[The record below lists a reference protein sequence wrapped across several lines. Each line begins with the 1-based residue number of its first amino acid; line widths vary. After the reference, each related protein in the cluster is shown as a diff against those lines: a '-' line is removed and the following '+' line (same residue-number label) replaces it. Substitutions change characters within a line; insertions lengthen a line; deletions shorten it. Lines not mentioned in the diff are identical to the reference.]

1 MVKLSFKTGLDSN
14 KFHAGL
20 DEVRRHFEGNRD
32 DAYLSG
38 LLAEVEA
45 ANQALIGALNFKVA
59 KQGINREAKELN
71 ERLASASRYIDSCR
85 YVSDQAVRASAQVL
99 KQRFSSE
106 GKPFNHMK
114 VDTRVGA
121 VRVLLRDLA
130 TPEMQAHVGLLPDL
144 SVRIAGVRTAVEALA
159 ARQLEVDQANSQAEA
174 PRPLLP
180 LKRDAAAKLHRLV
193 VYLQAMA
200 EKDPEGYATHYA
212 VVTEIITRLNATQG
226 RSATKAKATVE
237 AEIPMGPHLAA
248 SA

>member
-45 ANQALIGALNFKVA
+45 ANQALIGALNVKVA

-130 TPEMQAHVGLLPDL
+130 TPV
-144 SVRIAGVRTAVEALA
+144 SVCCPIYPSALRASGRLWRLWRPVSLRSTRPTARPRCPVRCF
-159 ARQLEVDQANSQAEA
+159 
-174 PRPLLP
+174 P
-180 LKRDAAAKLHRLV
+180 
-193 VYLQAMA
+193 
-200 EKDPEGYATHYA
+200 
-212 VVTEIITRLNATQG
+212 
-226 RSATKAKATVE
+226 
-237 AEIPMGPHLAA
+237 
-248 SA
+248 

>member
-1 MVKLSFKTGLDSN
+1 MFANCELTRSTENRTSC
-14 KFHAGL
+14 
-20 DEVRRHFEGNRD
+20 HF
-32 DAYLSG
+32 
-38 LLAEVEA
+38 
-45 ANQALIGALNFKVA
+45 
-59 KQGINREAKELN
+59 

-180 LKRDAAAKLHRLV
+180 LKRDAAAKLRRLV

-226 RSATKAKATVE
+226 RSATKAKATSE
-237 AEIPMGPHLAA
+237 AEIPIGPHLAA